1 MKFTK
6 RILAMVLA
14 AVLLMGSI
22 PLSASAKGPIMYG
35 IGFTTGSD
43 LRLRQQ
49 PSTSSNILDVSP
61 KNEVVVVID
70 KTGDWYHVIY
80 NLTEGY
86 MHKNYVSVQT
96 TQNAELGYGKVNGT
110 DVNLR
115 TGPGTNYSAVGQAD
129 KGDQVYIYGIS
140 GGWYKVI
147 YGEKLCY
154 IRSDYVDLT
163 EIPYENAKSE
173 KEPLFYVG
181 GKSTGLAPSAEALKG
196 ETTQPEETTP
206 PTEET
211 QPPVEETEPPT
222 QETEPPTTPPE
233 ETQPEEET
241 PAEPV
246 DDGLVDG
253 IGFVTASNLILRKGP
268 GTDTAVLGS
277 APRNDVVVILSK
289 HGDWY
294 KVIHNLKEG
303 YMHGDYLNVQNP
315 GHAELGYGKITGYGV
330 NLRKGPGTSHPVVT
344 TGTKGNTAYILGV
357 EDGWYRVIFG
367 NDICYIRS
375 DYLSLTQYP
384 YENNASPNSPLF
396 YRGGKSTGTEPSAEA
411 LYGSNNGG
419 GNNGGGNEGGSTT
432 TGLTGQQVVDF
443 AKKFLGTPY
452 KWGGTTPAGFDCSGF
467 VYYVYNSLGYKMP
480 RMIVDMNKE
489 GVYVSKAN
497 LKPGDVIIFQNT
509 YASGLSHVGIYVG
522 DGKFIH
528 SPNSRSVVSYADLN
542 STYYTS
548 HYYSARRICS
558 N

>member
-6 RILAMVLA
+6 RLLALVLA
-14 AVLLMGSI
+14 AVLLMSAV
-22 PLSASAKGPIMYG
+22 PMTASAKGVIMYG

-49 PSTSSNILDVSP
+49 PSTSSKILDVSP
-61 KNEVVVVID
+61 KNEVVVVIG

-110 DVNLR
+110 DVNMR
-115 TGPGTNYSAVGQAD
+115 TGPGTNYSAVTQGNTGD
-129 KGDQVYIYGIS
+129 KVYILGIS

-147 YGEKLCY
+147 FGERICY
-154 IRSDYVDLT
+154 VRSDYVDLT
-163 EIPYENAKSE
+163 EIPYENAKSDN
-173 KEPLFYVG
+173 EPLFFKG
-181 GKSTGLAPSAEALKG
+181 GKSTGITPSAEALKG
-196 ETTQPEETTP
+196 QDKPSTPEATEPPAEPTTP
-206 PTEET
+206 PTE
-211 QPPVEETEPPT
+211 
-222 QETEPPTTPPE
+222 PE
-233 ETQPEEET
+233 ETKPEETKPQE
-241 PAEPV
+241 PAQK
-246 DDGLVDG
+246 DDGLMDG
-253 IGFVTASNLILRKGP
+253 IGFVTATNLILRAGP
-268 GTDTAVLGS
+268 STDSAVLGS
-277 APRNDVVVILSK
+277 APRNDVVVIVSK

-315 GHAELGYGKITGYGV
+315 GHSELGYGKITGYGV
-330 NLRKGPGTSHPVVT
+330 NLRKGPSTDHHVVT
-344 TGTKGNTAYILGV
+344 MGTKGNTAYILGL
-357 EDGWYRVIFG
+357 ENGWYRVIFG

-375 DYLSLTQYP
+375 DYLALTQYP
-384 YENNASPNSPLF
+384 YENNASPNSPKF

-411 LYGSNNGG
+411 LYGST
-419 GNNGGGNEGGSTT
+419 GNQGGSGNTGST
-432 TGLTGQQVVDF
+432 SGLTGQQVVDF

-480 RMIVDMNKE
+480 RMINDMNKQ
-489 GVYVSKAN
+489 GTYVAKAN
-497 LKPGDVIIFQNT
+497 LKPGDVVIFQNT

-528 SPNSRSVVSYADLN
+528 SPNSRSVVSYADLY
-542 STYYTS
+542 STYYIN
-548 HYYSARRICS
+548 HYYGARRICGS
-558 N
+558 

>member
-49 PSTSSNILDVSP
+49 PSTSSKILDVSP

-196 ETTQPEETTP
+196 ETTHPEETTP

-211 QPPVEETEPPT
+211 EPPVEETEPPT

-233 ETQPEEET
+233 ETDPEEEK

-330 NLRKGPGTSHPVVT
+330 NLRKGPGTNHPVVT

>member
-1 MKFTK
+1 MKFT
-6 RILAMVLA
+6 RRALAMVLA
-14 AVLLMGSI
+14 MVLLISAV
-22 PLSASAKGPIMYG
+22 PLRTNAKGTIMYG

-49 PSTSSNILDVSP
+49 PSTSSKILDVSP
-61 KNEVVVVID
+61 KNEVVVVIG

-110 DVNLR
+110 EVNMR
-115 TGPGTNYSAVGQAD
+115 TGPGTNYSAVTQGNT
-129 KGDQVYIYGIS
+129 GDQVYILGIS

-147 YGEKLCY
+147 YGERICY

-163 EIPYENAKSE
+163 EIPYENEKSE
-173 KEPLFYVG
+173 KEPLFYQG
-181 GKSTGLAPSAEALKG
+181 GKSTGLTPSADALKG
-196 ETTQPEETTP
+196 ESQEKPEEQPQETTPPTEATEPPVEETTP

-211 QPPVEETEPPT
+211 KPEEDKTEK
-222 QETEPPTTPPE
+222 PE
-233 ETQPEEET
+233 ETK
-241 PAEPV
+241 
-246 DDGLVDG
+246 DDGLMDG
-253 IGFVTASNLILRKGP
+253 IGFVTASNLILRGGP
-268 GTDTAVLGS
+268 STDSAVLGS
-277 APRNDVVVILSK
+277 APKNDVVVIVSK
-289 HGDWY
+289 HGAWY

-315 GHAELGYGKITGYGV
+315 GHSELGYGKITGYGV
-330 NLRKGPGTSHPVVT
+330 NLRKGPGTDHDVVT
-344 TGTKGNTAYILGV
+344 TGTKGNTAYILGL
-357 EDGWYRVIFG
+357 ENGWYRVIFG

-384 YENNASPNSPLF
+384 YENKSSPNSPLF

-411 LYGSNNGG
+411 LYGSSNKDE
-419 GNNGGGNEGGSTT
+419 GNTT
-432 TGLTGQQVVDF
+432 SGLTGQQVVDF

-480 RMIVDMNKE
+480 RMIADMNKQ
-489 GVYVSKAN
+489 GTYVSKAN
-497 LKPGDVIIFQNT
+497 LQPGDVVIFQNT

-528 SPNSRSVVSYADLN
+528 SPNSRSVVSYADLY
-542 STYYTS
+542 SDYYTN
-548 HYYSARRICS
+548 HYYSARRICQK
-558 N
+558 

>member
-6 RILAMVLA
+6 RALALVLA
-14 AVLLMGSI
+14 VVLLFSAV
-22 PLSASAKGPIMYG
+22 PLKTHAKGTIMYG

-49 PSTSSNILDVSP
+49 PSTGSKILDVSP
-61 KNEVVVVID
+61 KNEVVVVIG
-70 KTGDWYHVIY
+70 KTGDWYHVVY
-80 NLTEGY
+80 NLTTGY

-110 DVNLR
+110 NVNMR
-115 TGPGTNYSAVGQAD
+115 TGPGTNYSAVTQGNTGD
-129 KGDQVYIYGIS
+129 KVYILGIS

-147 YGEKLCY
+147 FGEKICY

-163 EIPYENAKSE
+163 EIPYENTKSE
-173 KEPLFYVG
+173 NEPLFYKG
-181 GKSTGLAPSAEALKG
+181 GKSTGITPSADALKS
-196 ETTQPEETTP
+196 ETEEKPQETVPPTEAPTEPPVQETTP

-211 QPPVEETEPPT
+211 K
-222 QETEPPTTPPE
+222 PE
-233 ETQPEEET
+233 EDKTEK
-241 PAEPV
+241 PAETV
-246 DDGLVDG
+246 DDGLMDG
-253 IGFVTASNLILRKGP
+253 IGFVTASNLILRGGP
-268 GTDTAVLGS
+268 STSSAVLGS
-277 APRNDVVVILSK
+277 APKNDVVVIVSK

-315 GHAELGYGKITGYGV
+315 GHSELGYGKITGYGV
-330 NLRKGPGTSHPVVT
+330 NLRKGPGTNYDVVT
-344 TGTKGNTAYILGV
+344 MGTKGNTAYILGL
-357 EDGWYRVIFG
+357 ENGWYRVIFG

-375 DYLSLTQYP
+375 DFLSLTQYP
-384 YENNASPNSPLF
+384 YENKSSPNSPLF

-419 GNNGGGNEGGSTT
+419 SGNDGSTT
-432 TGLTGQQVVDF
+432 TGLTGQQVVAF

-480 RMIVDMNKE
+480 RMIVDMNKQ
-489 GVYVSKAN
+489 GTYVSKAN
-497 LKPGDVIIFQNT
+497 LKPGDVVIFQNT

-542 STYYTS
+542 STYYTN
-548 HYYSARRICS
+548 HYYSARRICGS
-558 N
+558 

>member
-49 PSTSSNILDVSP
+49 PSTSSKILDVSP

-233 ETQPEEET
+233 ETEPEEET

-330 NLRKGPGTSHPVVT
+330 NLRKGPGTNHPVVT

>member
-1 MKFTK
+1 MKFT
-6 RILAMVLA
+6 RRVLALVLAMVLLVS
-14 AVLLMGSI
+14 AV
-22 PLSASAKGPIMYG
+22 PVRTNAKGTIMYG

-49 PSTSSNILDVSP
+49 PSTSAKILDVSP
-61 KNEVVVVID
+61 KNEVVVVIG

-110 DVNLR
+110 DVNMR
-115 TGPGTNYSAVGQAD
+115 TGPGTNYSAVTQGNTGD
-129 KGDQVYIYGIS
+129 KVYILGIS

-147 YGEKLCY
+147 YGERICY

-163 EIPYENAKSE
+163 EIPYENEKSD
-173 KEPLFYVG
+173 KEPLFYEG
-181 GKSTGLAPSAEALKG
+181 GKSTGITPSADALKG
-196 ETTQPEETTP
+196 ETEEKPEETTP
-206 PTEET
+206 PTEPTE
-211 QPPVEETEPPT
+211 PPVEETVPP
-222 QETEPPTTPPE
+222 TEPPKPE
-233 ETQPEEET
+233 EDKTEK
-241 PAEPV
+241 PAETK
-246 DDGLVDG
+246 DDGLMDG
-253 IGFVTASNLILRKGP
+253 IGFVTASNLILRGGP
-268 GTDTAVLGS
+268 STTSAVLGS
-277 APRNDVVVILSK
+277 APKNDVVVIVSK

-315 GHAELGYGKITGYGV
+315 GHSELGYGKITGYGV
-330 NLRKGPGTSHPVVT
+330 NLRKGPSTGHGVVAV
-344 TGTKGNTAYILGV
+344 GTKGDTAYILGL
-357 EDGWYRVIFG
+357 ENGWYRVIFG

-384 YENNASPNSPLF
+384 YENKSSPNSPLF

-411 LYGSNNGG
+411 LYGSTDKDNG
-419 GNNGGGNEGGSTT
+419 NTT
-432 TGLTGQQVVDF
+432 SGLTGQQVVDF

-480 RMIVDMNKE
+480 RMIVDMNKQ
-489 GVYVSKAN
+489 GTYVSKAN
-497 LKPGDVIIFQNT
+497 LKPGDVVIFQNT

-528 SPNSRSVVSYADLN
+528 SPNSRSVVSYADLY
-542 STYYTS
+542 SDYYTN
-548 HYYSARRICS
+548 HYYSARRICQ

>member
-1 MKFTK
+1 MKFT
-6 RILAMVLA
+6 RRALALVLA
-14 AVLLMGSI
+14 AVLLI
-22 PLSASAKGPIMYG
+22 SAVPVRTNAKGTIMYG

-49 PSTSSNILDVSP
+49 PSTSSKILDVSP
-61 KNEVVVVID
+61 KNEVVVVIG

-110 DVNLR
+110 EVNMR
-115 TGPGTNYSAVGQAD
+115 TGPGTNYSAVTQGNTGD
-129 KGDQVYIYGIS
+129 KVYILGIS

-147 YGEKLCY
+147 YGERICY

-163 EIPYENAKSE
+163 EIPYENEKSE
-173 KEPLFYVG
+173 KEPLFYEG
-181 GKSTGLAPSAEALKG
+181 GKSTGLTPSADALKG
-196 ETTQPEETTP
+196 ESQEKPEEKPQETTPPTESTEPPAEETTP
-206 PTEET
+206 PTE
-211 QPPVEETEPPT
+211 PSK
-222 QETEPPTTPPE
+222 
-233 ETQPEEET
+233 PEEERPEKPDET
-241 PAEPV
+241 K
-246 DDGLVDG
+246 DDGLMDG
-253 IGFVTASNLILRKGP
+253 IGFVTASNLILRGGP
-268 GTDTAVLGS
+268 STDSAVLGS
-277 APRNDVVVILSK
+277 APKNDVVVIVSK
-289 HGDWY
+289 HGAWY

-315 GHAELGYGKITGYGV
+315 GHSELGYGKITGYGV
-330 NLRKGPGTSHPVVT
+330 NLRKGPGTNYDVVT
-344 TGTKGNTAYILGV
+344 TGTKGNTAYILGL
-357 EDGWYRVIFG
+357 DNGWYRVIFG

-384 YENNASPNSPLF
+384 YENKSSPNSPLF

-411 LYGSNNGG
+411 LYGSSDKDNG
-419 GNNGGGNEGGSTT
+419 NTT
-432 TGLTGQQVVDF
+432 SGLTGQQVVDF

-480 RMIVDMNKE
+480 RMIVDMNKQ
-489 GVYVSKAN
+489 GTYVSKAN
-497 LKPGDVIIFQNT
+497 LQPGDVVIFQNT

-528 SPNSRSVVSYADLN
+528 SPNSRSVVSYADLY
-542 STYYTS
+542 SDYYTN
-548 HYYSARRICS
+548 HYYSARRICQ

>member
-6 RILAMVLA
+6 RLLALVLA
-14 AVLLMGSI
+14 AVLLVSAVPMT
-22 PLSASAKGPIMYG
+22 ASAKGVIMYG

-49 PSTSSNILDVSP
+49 PSTSSKILDVSP
-61 KNEVVVVID
+61 KNEVVVVIG

-110 DVNLR
+110 DVNMR
-115 TGPGTNYSAVGQAD
+115 TGPGTNYSAVTQGNTGD
-129 KGDQVYIYGIS
+129 KVYILGIS

-147 YGEKLCY
+147 FGERICY
-154 IRSDYVDLT
+154 VRSDYVDLT
-163 EIPYENAKSE
+163 EIPYENAKSDN
-173 KEPLFYVG
+173 EPLFFKG
-181 GKSTGLAPSAEALKG
+181 GKSTGITPSAEALKG
-196 ETTQPEETTP
+196 QDKPSTPEETKPEETEPPVEETTP
-206 PTEET
+206 PTE
-211 QPPVEETEPPT
+211 
-222 QETEPPTTPPE
+222 PE
-233 ETQPEEET
+233 ETKPQE
-241 PAEPV
+241 PAQK
-246 DDGLVDG
+246 DDGLMDG
-253 IGFVTASNLILRKGP
+253 IGFVTATNLILRAGP
-268 GTDTAVLGS
+268 STDSAVLGS
-277 APRNDVVVILSK
+277 APRNDVVVIVSK

-315 GHAELGYGKITGYGV
+315 GHSELGYGKITGYGV
-330 NLRKGPGTSHPVVT
+330 NLRKGPSTDHAVVT
-344 TGTKGNTAYILGV
+344 MGTKGNTAYILGL
-357 EDGWYRVIFG
+357 ENGWYRVIFG

-375 DYLSLTQYP
+375 DYLALTQYP
-384 YENNASPNSPLF
+384 YENNASPNSPKF

-411 LYGSNNGG
+411 LYGST
-419 GNNGGGNEGGSTT
+419 GNQGGSGNTGST
-432 TGLTGQQVVDF
+432 SGLTGQQVVDF

-480 RMIVDMNKE
+480 RMINDMNKQ
-489 GVYVSKAN
+489 GTYVAKAN
-497 LKPGDVIIFQNT
+497 LKPGDVVIFQNT

-528 SPNSRSVVSYADLN
+528 SPNSRSVVSYADLY
-542 STYYTS
+542 STYYIN
-548 HYYSARRICS
+548 HYYGARRICGS
-558 N
+558 

>member
-1 MKFTK
+1 MKSTK
-6 RILAMVLA
+6 RILALVLA
-14 AVLLMGSI
+14 AVLLLGSL
-22 PLSASAKGPIMYG
+22 PMTASAKGTIMYG

-49 PSTSSNILDVSP
+49 PSTSSKILDVSP
-61 KNEVVVVID
+61 KNEVVVVIG

-96 TQNAELGYGKVNGT
+96 TQNAELGYGKINGT
-110 DVNLR
+110 EVNVR
-115 TGPGTNYSAVGQAD
+115 TGPGTNYSAVTQGNTGD
-129 KGDQVYIYGIS
+129 KVYILGIS

-147 YGEKLCY
+147 FGEKICY
-154 IRSDYVDLT
+154 VRSDYVDLT
-163 EIPYENAKSE
+163 EIPYENEKSDN
-173 KEPLFYVG
+173 EPLFYKG
-181 GKSTGLAPSAEALKG
+181 GKSTGITPSADALKG
-196 ETTQPEETTP
+196 EQAPEATEPEETKPAETEPPKETTP

-211 QPPVEETEPPT
+211 K
-222 QETEPPTTPPE
+222 PE
-233 ETQPEEET
+233 EDKTEKPGET
-241 PAEPV
+241 V
-246 DDGLVDG
+246 DDGLMDG
-253 IGFVTASNLILRKGP
+253 VGFVTASALLLRAGP
-268 GTDTAVLGS
+268 STSSAVLGS
-277 APRNDVVVILSK
+277 APKNDVVVIVSK

-315 GHAELGYGKITGYGV
+315 GNSELGYGKITGYGV
-330 NLRKGPGTSHPVVT
+330 NLRKGPSTDHDVVT
-344 TGTKGNTAYILGV
+344 MGTKGNTAYILGL

-375 DYLSLTQYP
+375 DYLTLTQYP
-384 YENNASPNSPLF
+384 YENQASPNSPLF

-411 LYGSNNGG
+411 LYGNT
-419 GNNGGGNEGGSTT
+419 GNEGSDSGSTS
-432 TGLTGQQVVDF
+432 GLTGQQVVDF

-480 RMIVDMNKE
+480 RMIVDMNKQ
-489 GVYVSKAN
+489 GTYVAKAN
-497 LKPGDVIIFQNT
+497 LKPGDVVIFQNT

-542 STYYTS
+542 STYYTN
-548 HYYSARRICS
+548 HYYSARRICGS
-558 N
+558 